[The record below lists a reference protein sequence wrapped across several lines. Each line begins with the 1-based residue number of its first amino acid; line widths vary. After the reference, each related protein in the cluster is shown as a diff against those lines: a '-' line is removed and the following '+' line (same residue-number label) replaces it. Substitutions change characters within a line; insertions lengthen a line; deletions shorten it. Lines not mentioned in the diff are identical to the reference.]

1 MSIDFLNFL
10 YRDIFFIFGNTW
22 YEVKLMQN
30 TNPPENNPGIN
41 SYIKNNISDKNSF
54 TYRTGRVSFS
64 LTDNRNFL
72 KDAFSQGTNF
82 DLIIRDFKIKFKDD
96 FIDAFLVFYDGLT
109 NQDAVNRDILKPLMI
124 DGIENAPDETDLEN
138 IIYECMLTQ
147 GPNSKLRDMQ
157 KIIDFIGFGN
167 TAIFAEG
174 CSCAFIADVKGWA
187 SRGVDRPVAEA
198 VLTGPQEAFC
208 EKVMTN
214 IGLVRKI
221 LKDPNLIAEK
231 ITVGDLSNTP
241 CALMYING
249 ITNNKLVEEAKR
261 RLTEIDV
268 DYIFSSADVEML
280 IEDSTLFPLPQ
291 ILKTERPDRA
301 AAQLSDGK
309 VAIIVQGSPFVLII
323 PATISDLIETSEDN
337 YVRTAEAN
345 FMRFIRLIG
354 CFLALLLPGFFVAT
368 MLYHHESIPT
378 DLLFAIAASREQMPF
393 PLILE
398 LVIMILA
405 FELIKEASIRVPEPI
420 GSTLGI
426 VGGLILGQSA
436 VSANIASPLLII
448 IVSIAALGAF
458 AAPSTAISRAI
469 SVMQFVFIF
478 LGGIAGF
485 LGLGFGLF
493 ALCSWLAQSKSF
505 NIPYLSSSRNTD
517 NPFFIFPIWR
527 RELRPQNLRTELPKK
542 QPHIS
547 RKWKESDGQ

>member
-1 MSIDFLNFL
+1 MKNI
-10 YRDIFFIFGNTW
+10 
-22 YEVKLMQN
+22 
-30 TNPPENNPGIN
+30 NPTENNPGLN
-41 SYIKNNISDKNSF
+41 SYIKNNITDKNSSV
-54 TYRTGRVSFS
+54 YRTGRVSFS
-64 LTDNRNFL
+64 LAENRSFL
-72 KDAFSQGTNF
+72 KDAFDQSVNF
-82 DLIIRDFKIKFKDD
+82 DLVIRDFKIKLEGR
-96 FIDAFLVFYDGLT
+96 FINAFLVFYDGLT
-109 NQDAVNRDILKPLMI
+109 NQDAVNRDILNPLMAK
-124 DGIENAPDETDLEN
+124 GLKEAPDNCDLEN
-138 IIYECMLTQ
+138 IIYECMLSQ
-147 GPNSKLRDMQ
+147 GPNSKCREMKQ
-157 KIIDFIGFGN
+157 IIDFIGFGN
-167 TAIFAEG
+167 TAIFADG

-187 SRGVDRPVAEA
+187 SRGVDRPVSEA

-231 ITVGDLSNTP
+231 IAVGTVSNTP

-249 ITNNKLVEEAKR
+249 LTNKRLVAEARR
-261 RLTEIDV
+261 RLCAIDL
-268 DYIFSSADVEML
+268 DYVFSSSDIEML
-280 IEDSTLFPLPQ
+280 IEDNTLFPLPQ
-291 ILKTERPDRA
+291 LLKTERPDRA

-309 VAIIVQGSPFVLII
+309 VAIIVQGSPFVLIL
-323 PATISDLIETSEDN
+323 PATATDLVETSEDN

-345 FMRFIRLIG
+345 FMRLIRLLG
-354 CFLALLLPGFFVAT
+354 CFLALLLPGFFVAV

-378 DLLFAIAASREQMPF
+378 DLLFAIASSREQMPF

-398 LVIMILA
+398 LIVMILA

-469 SVMQFVFIF
+469 SVLQFLFIF

-485 LGLGFGLF
+485 LGVALGLF
-493 ALCSWLAQSKSF
+493 VLCVCLAQGYSF
-505 NIPYLSSSRNTD
+505 GVPYLSTGKNADS
-517 NPFFIFPIWR
+517 PFFISPIWR
-527 RELRPQNLRTELPKK
+527 RELRPHNLKTQSPKK

-547 RKWKESDGQ
+547 RKWKDGES

>member
-1 MSIDFLNFL
+1 
-10 YRDIFFIFGNTW
+10 
-22 YEVKLMQN
+22 MQN
-30 TNPPENNPGIN
+30 TTPHENNPGIN
-41 SYIKNNISDKNSF
+41 SYIKNNITDKNSF
-54 TYRTGRVSFS
+54 TYRTGRVSFD
-64 LTDNRNFL
+64 LTENRSFF
-72 KDAFSQGTNF
+72 KDAYTHGTNF
-82 DLIIRDFKIKFKDD
+82 DLIIRDFKIKLSDR

-109 NQDAVNRDILKPLMI
+109 NQDALNRDILNPLMVK
-124 DGIENAPDETDLEN
+124 GISNTPTNTDLEN
-138 IIYECMLTQ
+138 IIYECMLAQ
-147 GPNSKLRDMQ
+147 GPNSKLREIS
-157 KIIDFIGFGN
+157 KIIDFVGFGN
-167 TAIFAEG
+167 TAVFVDG
-174 CSCAFIADVKGWA
+174 CSCAFVADVKGWG
-187 SRGVDRPVAEA
+187 SRGVDRPVTEA

-231 ITVGDLSNTP
+231 IAVGQISNTP

-249 ITNNKLVEEAKR
+249 ITNKDLVAEARR
-261 RLTEIDV
+261 RLSEIDL
-268 DYIFSSADVEML
+268 DYVFSSADIEML
-280 IEDSTLFPLPQ
+280 IEDNTLFPLPQ
-291 ILKTERPDRA
+291 LLRTERPDRA
-301 AAQLSDGK
+301 AAQLADGK
-309 VAIIVQGSPFVLII
+309 VLIIVQGSPFALIL
-323 PATISDLIETSEDN
+323 PATAADLAETAEDN

-345 FMRFIRLIG
+345 FMRFIRLVG
-354 CFLALLLPGFFVAT
+354 CFLALLLPGFFVAI

-469 SVMQFVFIF
+469 SVLQFLFIF

-485 LGLGFGLF
+485 WGLAFGLYTLF
-493 ALCSWLAQSKSF
+493 AWLSQANSF
-505 NIPYLSSSRNTD
+505 GVPYLSSSQNTD
-517 NPFFIFPIWR
+517 NPFFISPIWR
-527 RELRPQNLRTELPKK
+527 RELRPRNLKPLNIKK

-547 RKWKESDGQ
+547 RKWKESDLNQ

>member
-1 MSIDFLNFL
+1 MENPNFA
-10 YRDIFFIFGNTW
+10 
-22 YEVKLMQN
+22 
-30 TNPPENNPGIN
+30 ENNPGIN
-41 SYIKNNISDKNSF
+41 DYIKTNIKDKNSF
-54 TYRTGRVSFS
+54 VYRTGRVSFTLS
-64 LTDNRNFL
+64 ENFNFL
-72 KDAFSQGTNF
+72 RDAFSPDKNF
-82 DLIIRDFKIKFKDD
+82 DLIIREFKIRIGED
-96 FIDAFLVFYDGLT
+96 FTDAFLVFYDGLT
-109 NQDAVNRDILKPLMI
+109 DQDEVNRDILNPLMVGGLDRI
-124 DGIENAPDETDLEN
+124 PDDTDLEN
-138 IIYECMLTQ
+138 IIYQCMLAQ
-147 GPNSKLRDMQ
+147 GPNSKEREMQ

-167 TAIFAEG
+167 TAIFVDG
-174 CSCAFIADVKGWA
+174 CSCAFVADVKGWG
-187 SRGVDRPVAEA
+187 SRGVDRPVSEA

-231 ITVGDLSNTP
+231 VTVGAKSNTP

-249 ITNNKLVEEAKR
+249 ITNKNLVAEAKR
-261 RLTEIDV
+261 RLSEIRL
-268 DYIFSSADVEML
+268 DYVFSSADIEML
-280 IEDSTLFPLPQ
+280 IEDNTLFPLPQ
-291 ILKTERPDRA
+291 LLKTERPDRA

-309 VAIIVQGSPFVLII
+309 VIIIVQGSPFALIL
-323 PATISDLIETSEDN
+323 PATAADLIETAEDN

-354 CFLALLLPGFFVAT
+354 CFLALLLSGFFVAV

-469 SVMQFVFIF
+469 SVLQFFFIF

-485 LGLGFGLF
+485 LGLALGLF
-493 ALCSWLAQSKSF
+493 ALTAWLAQARSF
-505 NIPYLSSSRNTD
+505 GVPYLSSSQNTD
-517 NPFFIFPIWR
+517 NPFFIFPMWK
-527 RELRPQNLRTELPKK
+527 RELRPQNLKPQRAFK
-542 QPHIS
+542 QPRIS
-547 RKWKESDGQ
+547 RKWKESDNR

>member
-1 MSIDFLNFL
+1 MK
-10 YRDIFFIFGNTW
+10 YTGH
-22 YEVKLMQN
+22 
-30 TNPPENNPGIN
+30 PENNPGIN
-41 SYIKNNISDKNSF
+41 SYIKTNITDKNSF
-54 TYRTGRVSFS
+54 VYRTGHVSFDLS
-64 LTDNRNFL
+64 ENRQFL
-72 KDAFSQGTNF
+72 KDAFSHGTNF
-82 DLIIRDFKIKFKDD
+82 DLIIRDFKIKFPDR
-96 FIDAFLVFYDGLT
+96 FTDAFLIFYDGLT
-109 NQDAVNRDILKPLMI
+109 NQDAVNRDILNPLMVEGLDRI
-124 DGIENAPDETDLEN
+124 PQSTDPEN
-138 IIYECMLTQ
+138 IIYQCMLSQ
-147 GPNSKLRDMQ
+147 GPNSKEREME
-157 KIIDFIGFGN
+157 KIIDFVGFGN
-167 TAIFAEG
+167 TAIFVDG
-174 CSCAFIADVKGWA
+174 CSCAFVADVKGWA
-187 SRGVDRPVAEA
+187 SRGVDRPVSEA

-231 ITVGDLSNTP
+231 ISVGQKSNTP

-249 ITNNKLVEEAKR
+249 ITNRELVSEAKR

-268 DYIFSSADVEML
+268 DYIFSSADIEML
-280 IEDSTLFPLPQ
+280 IEDNTLFPLPQ
-291 ILKTERPDRA
+291 LLKTERPDRA

-309 VAIIVQGSPFVLII
+309 VAVIVQGSPFVLIL
-323 PATISDLIETSEDN
+323 PATASDLIETAEDN

-345 FMRFIRLIG
+345 FMRFIRLMG
-354 CFLALLLPGFFVAT
+354 CFLALLLPGFFVAI

-398 LVIMILA
+398 LVVMILA

-469 SVMQFVFIF
+469 SVLQFVFIF

-485 LGLGFGLF
+485 LGIAFGLF
-493 ALCSWLAQSKSF
+493 TMFAWLAQARSF
-505 NIPYLSSSRNTD
+505 GIPYLSAGHSSD
-517 NPFFIFPIWR
+517 NPFFILPIWR
-527 RELRPQNLRTELPKK
+527 RELRPLNLKPRTVKK

-547 RKWKESDGQ
+547 RKWKESGTK